1 MTLQRG
7 PCALCGHDDDGCQ
20 ACRHC
25 ARTNHPHPHR
35 YEPCGCTALIDTEM
49 NRAAPEESAGAARST
64 IQTLAGAR
72 WSRSWA
78 GDFRR
83 AVCVPTRV
91 KSRRVEESLRQSL
104 GLHGCRP
111 NGPAPARCSHSPATP
126 HADVPPVDGCFV
138 PSASSPRP
146 LPRRS
151 RSQQQQLQQSG
162 WSSGRTPLACAGETN
177 ATPVGGCPG
186 SRRT

>member
-1 MTLQRG
+1 MPNSSKRHFLSDGLDRWEPRRRDSELCSHRRGCLQSTE
-7 PCALCGHDDDGCQ
+7 ALGAQ
-20 ACRHC
+20 KSWLPLNAS
-25 ARTNHPHPHR
+25 
-35 YEPCGCTALIDTEM
+35 
-49 NRAAPEESAGAARST
+49 RAASRRVGAARST

-72 WSRSWA
+72 WFRSWA
-78 GDFRR
+78 SDFRR

-111 NGPAPARCSHSPATP
+111 NGPAPARCSHWPATP

-162 WSSGRTPLACAGETN
+162 WSSGRTP
-177 ATPVGGCPG
+177 
-186 SRRT
+186 